1 MSVSMVSLTRSAA
14 DTRSPPDSMPIPVT
28 SAPASPRTIARG
40 VAIPS
45 LQIVATNSPTTYAAA
60 PLPTGLSVDTT
71 TGVITG
77 TPVTEGLTTTVIS
90 ATNADGYSNSV
101 SLVWNVQAAAVGGG
115 SWSDLELD
123 IDFHTR
129 KVSIP
134 GVSIPADG
142 AVFRVGKGDYFYLLI
157 GLLKYGVLQDLSAS
171 SEIVG
176 VRCALKEFEPESI
189 ITLANGIPTTKVG
202 SADTARFRIPIWFSP
217 ENWQGVL
224 SNYEDD
230 ERTSVY
236 ANAEIELTS
245 NELRLTTIPFK
256 VEVIRDQVPD

>member
-1 MSVSMVSLTRSAA
+1 
-14 DTRSPPDSMPIPVT
+14 MPKPVVT
-28 SAPASPRTIARG
+28 QPATPRTVARG

-45 LQIVATNSPTTYAAA
+45 LQIVASNTPTSYAAS
-60 PLPTGLSVDTT
+60 PLPDGLSINTT

-77 TPVTEGLTTTVIS
+77 TPVGEGLTTTSIT
-90 ATNADGYSNSV
+90 ATNADGTSDAV
-101 SLVWNVQAAAVGGG
+101 QLVWNVQAAAVGGG
-115 SWSDLELD
+115 NWSDLELD

-129 KVSIP
+129 QVSIP
-134 GVSIPADG
+134 GVELPDDG
-142 AVFRVGKGDYFYLLI
+142 AVFRVGKGDRFYLLV
-157 GLLKYGVLQDLSAS
+157 GVTKYGVLQDLKPAS
-171 SEIVG
+171 QVVT

-189 ITLANGIPTTKVG
+189 IQLASGSPTTKVG
-202 SADTARFRIPIWFSP
+202 SSDTTRFRIAIEFTP

-236 ANAEIELTS
+236 ANTEIEVTVDT
-245 NELRLTTIPFK
+245 LRLTTVPFK